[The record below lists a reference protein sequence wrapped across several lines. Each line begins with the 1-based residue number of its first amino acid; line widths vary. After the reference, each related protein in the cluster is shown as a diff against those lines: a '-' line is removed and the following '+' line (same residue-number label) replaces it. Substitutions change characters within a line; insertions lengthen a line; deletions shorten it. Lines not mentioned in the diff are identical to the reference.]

1 MKGGRREGS
10 MKILWKEEGG
20 KRVGRYYG
28 RRKEGR
34 EYEDIME
41 GGRREESR
49 KILWKEEGGR
59 EYEDVMEEG
68 RWKGVGRY
76 YGRRKGGWDVYRD
89 PVR

>member
-10 MKILWKEEGG
+10 M
-20 KRVGRYYG
+20 
-28 RRKEGR
+28 
-34 EYEDIME
+34 
-41 GGRREESR
+41 